1 MLEQGMAASELH
13 LLDQTKGY
21 ETEVDIPGWEKKKAI
36 ADKLYDPELAK
47 EEIEGWAGLVDCFPL
62 ITCCPCPLRPGNNRF
77 DCHD

>member
-36 ADKLYDPELAK
+36 ADKLYHPELAM
-47 EEIEGWAGLVDCFPL
+47 EEIEGWAG
-62 ITCCPCPLRPGNNRF
+62 
-77 DCHD
+77 